1 MSLPLARPS
10 LRRQDFDQ
18 VLDAMVHDRLASG
31 ELTRS
36 LCRETAKSLRLKEVL
51 ILASVADCVR
61 RVVAAFG
68 LVAGDQVVLSPLAP
82 PYWAET
88 LGRLGLVPLFS
99 DVCETSPVLDPELV
113 QDLVSQGPK
122 AIVADACLGYLPD
135 IDALSALGLPVIED
149 LSQGLGGR
157 LYGVPAGTR
166 GSAVLVQFAPET
178 LVAGA
183 GGSLVGFRSPP
194 EPGVLESAPWEAL
207 SDLGSALILSQ
218 WRDAEIFAEKKREH
232 FRHLFHRLPKN
243 YRQPR
248 QIGDGEPVMP
258 WFPVLVESGA
268 KEVLAYSRKKAVE
281 ADWAFRNQPY
291 LNSDSAGDF
300 CPRARSFLFHT
311 LLFPLYATISVKEL
325 ELLGKVIS
333 SLP

>member
-31 ELTRS
+31 DVTRA
-36 LCRETAKSLRLKEVL
+36 LCRETGKSLRLKEVL
-51 ILASVADCVR
+51 VLASVADSVR
-61 RVVAAFG
+61 RTAVAFG
-68 LVAGDQVVLSPLAP
+68 LGAGDRVVLSPLAP
-82 PYWAET
+82 AYWAEG
-88 LGRLGLVPLFS
+88 LSRLGVVPLFS
-99 DVCETSPVLDPELV
+99 DVSESSPVLDPEFVEGL
-113 QDLVSQGPK
+113 LSQKPK
-122 AIVADACLGYLPD
+122 AIIADACLGYLPD
-135 IDALSALGLPVIED
+135 TEALAALGLPVIED
-149 LSQGLGGR
+149 LSHGLGGR
-157 LYGVPAGTR
+157 FHGAPVGTAGA
-166 GSAVLVQFAPET
+166 AVLVQFAPET

-183 GGSLVGFRSPP
+183 GGSLVGFRAAP
-194 EPGVLESAPWEAL
+194 ESGVLETAPWEAL
-207 SDLGSALILSQ
+207 SDIGSSLILSQ
-218 WRDAEIFAEKKREH
+218 WRDMEIFAEKKREH
-232 FRHLFHRLPKN
+232 FRHLFHRLPKG

-291 LNSDSAGDF
+291 LNADSAGDF

-311 LLFPLYATISVKEL
+311 VLFPLYATISVKEL
-325 ELLGKVIS
+325 DLLGKVIS